1 MPAGGNTVLVIHCE
15 LKMVNGRDGFVQV
28 LDGERRGTEVRRI
41 EGFRM
46 DGQGDLYD
54 LFVLSKELIC
64 I

>member
-1 MPAGGNTVLVIHCE
+1 MKLLVLVA
-15 LKMVNGRDGFVQV
+15 VGRFCGHVITAV
-28 LDGERRGTEVRRI
+28 DGERRGTEARRI

-46 DGQGDLYD
+46 DGQGDLND